1 MLTESPSPLRDPP
14 GPVLL
19 DCKLNADVA
28 APFMSEFYAF
38 ETGKH

>member
-1 MLTESPSPLRDPP
+1 MLGPSRK
-14 GPVLL
+14 GEASM
-19 DCKLNADVA
+19 NADVA

>member
-1 MLTESPSPLRDPP
+1 
-14 GPVLL
+14 VFL